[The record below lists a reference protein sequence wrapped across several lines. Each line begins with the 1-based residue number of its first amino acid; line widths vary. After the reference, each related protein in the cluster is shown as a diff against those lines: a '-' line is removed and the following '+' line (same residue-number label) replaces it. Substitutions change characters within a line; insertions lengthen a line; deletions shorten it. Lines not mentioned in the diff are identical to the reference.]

1 MLAEQLAGAVIEL
14 IRIQIEGLGAGD
26 FAALVI
32 DAVKLG
38 QQQLAWGV
46 DQATLVVKV
55 TPIEVQAQI
64 ALAEELAAIA
74 VVQVTYGQLCA

>member
-1 MLAEQLAGAVIEL
+1 MLAEQFAGTVIEL
-14 IRIQIEGLGAGD
+14 VRDQLEGLGAGD

-46 DQATLVVKV
+46 DQAALVVEV

-64 ALAEELAAIA
+64 ALAE
-74 VVQVTYGQLCA
+74 